1 MGCCRKWG
9 SLFAGIGKRIICF
22 SFLIVLIT
30 VFISPL
36 SVRAEDGSLADPE
49 DKIIRVGY
57 YENEVFEE
65 GAAVGAVKTGYAYEY
80 YRKLSEYTGWKY
92 EYVYGSFQELYDM
105 LVKGEIDLMA
115 GLAWKEERA
124 SIIAYPDE
132 PMGNETYTLVKHD
145 RDGTVS
151 RNPKTLRGK
160 KIGVLRSAMVD
171 ELEKYLV
178 ASGTT
183 AKVVIFEDYDSL
195 FTAFDTKEI
204 DILAAEGY
212 GTRERE
218 HAEVISN
225 FGANDYYLCV
235 NIKRKDILDEL
246 NYAQLQLSVEEP
258 SYLST
263 LRSKYYAST
272 ISSRSFSES
281 ERTWMSEH
289 SSLTIGYLEN
299 YLPYSDTD
307 EEGNVTG
314 VIKDLIPTILESLD
328 ISGIDVGYVGYRSYD
343 DMIYDV
349 TRGDI
354 DVAFPVGGGLY
365 YSEENGIYQSNAVI
379 STSSDLVYLGEYNDD
394 VVTHFAVNEN
404 NKMQYYYIETNFP
417 GAEVSLYPSIEEC
430 LDAVL
435 AGEANATTLNG
446 LRAND
451 ILRNRKYSGL
461 SLKQLS
467 MADDRCFGVK
477 IGNEGLLKL
486 LNRGVNIIGPEYAR
500 NMAYRYA
507 GLLYSY
513 SNMDMFK
520 DNVWLFLSVIL
531 VIAVIVILIRLLRT
545 RVQLFRMI

>member
-1 MGCCRKWG
+1 M
-9 SLFAGIGKRIICF
+9 
-22 SFLIVLIT
+22 
-30 VFISPL
+30 
-36 SVRAEDGSLADPE
+36 ADPE

-404 NKMQYYYIETNFP
+404 NKMQYYYIKTNFP

-545 RVQLFRMI
+545 RVQFFRMI

>member
-1 MGCCRKWG
+1 MHCCRKWG

-404 NKMQYYYIETNFP
+404 NKMQYYYIKTNFP

-513 SNMDMFK
+513 SNMDMFM

-545 RVQLFRMI
+545 RVQFFRMI

>member
-1 MGCCRKWG
+1 M
-9 SLFAGIGKRIICF
+9 II
-22 SFLIVLIT
+22 LIT
-30 VFISPL
+30 VFMYPVN
-36 SVRAEDGSLADPE
+36 VRAEDGSGAEAQDRTV
-49 DKIIRVGY
+49 KVGY

-65 GAAVGAVKTGYAYEY
+65 GAAIGAVKTGYAYEY

-105 LVKGEIDLMA
+105 LVAGEIDLMA
-115 GLAWKEERA
+115 GLAYKEERT
-124 SIIAYPDE
+124 SLIAYPDE

-171 ELEKYLV
+171 ELEKYLT
-178 ASGTT
+178 ANGTT

-195 FTAFDTKEI
+195 FKAFDTKEI

-235 NIKRKDILDEL
+235 NNKRKDLLDEL
-246 NYAQLQLSVEEP
+246 NYAQMQLSVEEP
-258 SYLST
+258 SYLNT

-281 ERTWMSEH
+281 EREWMSSH
-289 SSLTIGYLEN
+289 STLEVGYLEN

-314 VIKDLIPTILESLD
+314 VIKNLIPEILDGLD
-328 ISGIDVGYVGYRSYD
+328 ISGINVSYVGYRSYD

-365 YSEENGIYQSNAVI
+365 YSEENGIYQSNPVI
-379 STSSDLVYLGEYNDD
+379 SASSDLVYLGEYNDD

-404 NKMQYYYIETNFP
+404 NKMQYYYIKTNFP
-417 GAEVSLYPSIEEC
+417 GAEVSLYTSIEEC

-435 AGEANATTLNG
+435 AGKANATTLNG

-461 SLKQLS
+461 SFKQLS

-486 LNRGVNIIGPEYAR
+486 LNRGVNIIGPEYVQ

-520 DNVWLFLSVIL
+520 DNIWLFLSVIL
-531 VIAVIVILIRLLRT
+531 IIFVFVILVRLFRA
-545 RVQLFRMI
+545 RAQFFRMI

>member
-9 SLFAGIGKRIICF
+9 NLFSGIGKRIICF

-404 NKMQYYYIETNFP
+404 NKMQYYYIKTNFP

-545 RVQLFRMI
+545 RVQFFRMI

>member
-1 MGCCRKWG
+1 MGCFSKRRG
-9 SLFAGIGKRIICF
+9 FFAGVGKRISCF
-22 SFLIVLIT
+22 SFLIILIT
-30 VFISPL
+30 VFMCPM
-36 SVRAEDGSLADPE
+36 SVRAEDDSATDAR
-49 DKIIRVGY
+49 DVTVKVGY

-65 GAAVGAVKTGYAYEY
+65 GAEVGAVKTGYAYEY

-105 LVKGEIDLMA
+105 LVAGEIDLMA

-124 SIIAYPDE
+124 SIIGYPDE
-132 PMGNETYTLVKHD
+132 PMGNETYTLIKHD

-178 ASGTT
+178 ASGTN

-195 FTAFDTKEI
+195 FRAFDTNEI
-204 DILAAEGY
+204 DILATEGY

-235 NIKRKDILDEL
+235 SKKRKDLLDEL

-289 SSLTIGYLEN
+289 SSLNVGYLEH

-314 VIKDLIPTILESLD
+314 VVKDLIPDILESLN

-349 TRGDI
+349 TKGDI

-404 NKMQYYYIETNFP
+404 NKMQYYYIKTNFP

-430 LDAVL
+430 LEAVL
-435 AGEANATTLNG
+435 AGKANATILNG

-451 ILRNRKYSGL
+451 ILKNRAYKEL

-467 MADDRCFGVK
+467 MTDDRCFGVK
-477 IGNEGLLKL
+477 IGNEGLLRL
-486 LNRGVNIIGPEYAR
+486 LNRGVNIIGTEYAQ

-513 SNMDMFK
+513 SNMDMIK
-520 DNVWLFLSVIL
+520 DNAWLFLSVIL
-531 VIAVIVILIRLLRT
+531 VIVVIAILIRLLRT
-545 RVQLFRMI
+545 RVQFFRMI